1 MSLMQQVGGLG
12 LRLNAEAFASVTYH
26 PLSKEA
32 SCKKC
37 YVIAVV
43 VGSAVTRRFVLQ

>member
-43 VGSAVTRRFVLQ
+43 GSAVTRRFVLQ